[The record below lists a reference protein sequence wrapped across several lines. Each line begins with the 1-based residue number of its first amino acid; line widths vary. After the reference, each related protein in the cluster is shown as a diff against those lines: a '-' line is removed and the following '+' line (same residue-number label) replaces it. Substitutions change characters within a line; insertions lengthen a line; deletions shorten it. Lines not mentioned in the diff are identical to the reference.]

1 MIATQLWAQELNRQA
16 EGKHHIGDFLPP
28 DELKRF
34 LEKSNAVKEGRQ
46 ATFSDYKE
54 FKIKEDNIGFKMLQ
68 KLGWTEGQGLGTNGL
83 GIVEPVNK

>member
-1 MIATQLWAQELNRQA
+1 MTATQLWAHELNRQA

-28 DELKRF
+28 DELKKF
-34 LEKSNAVKEGRQ
+34 MEKSFATKEGRQ
-46 ATFSDYKE
+46 PNFSDYKE

-68 KLGWTEGQGLGTNGL
+68 KLGWTEGEGLGSSGS